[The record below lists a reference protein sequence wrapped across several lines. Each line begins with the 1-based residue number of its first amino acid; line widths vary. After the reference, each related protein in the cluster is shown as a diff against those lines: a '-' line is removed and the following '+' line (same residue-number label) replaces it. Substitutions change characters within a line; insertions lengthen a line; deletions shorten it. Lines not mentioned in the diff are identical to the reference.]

1 MYVIRT
7 AFQELAVSTHGRLQA
22 TCCPNTQRAFPAQDR
37 QSSPLYSCAS
47 PLHEIQKIS
56 LDPFLLLQLMW
67 LQKSDL
73 LTIGF
78 TFPQCLWASFP
89 HTARLCWA
97 PSEPKGVHALGLL
110 HLNLPNPRW
119 WQDTNANNHNCA
131 QVAAQ
136 SLSTA
141 NEPKDTR
148 AALVASCLSG
158 LFNLPQRK

>member
-1 MYVIRT
+1 MYIIRT
-7 AFQELAVSTHGRLQA
+7 AFQELAVSTHRRLQA

-89 HTARLCWA
+89 HTACLCWA

-110 HLNLPNPRW
+110 HLELAKPSM
-119 WQDTNANNHNCA
+119 
-131 QVAAQ
+131 VARHKRKQ
-136 SLSTA
+136 PQLCTSSSTVSLHCKWTKRHKSSS
-141 NEPKDTR
+141 R
-148 AALVASCLSG
+148 CILS
-158 LFNLPQRK
+158 FWIV

>member
-1 MYVIRT
+1 MYIIRT

-110 HLNLPNPRW
+110 HLELARPSM
-119 WQDTNANNHNCA
+119 
-131 QVAAQ
+131 VARHKRKQ
-136 SLSTA
+136 PQLCTSSSTVSLHCKWTKRHKSSS
-141 NEPKDTR
+141 R
-148 AALVASCLSG
+148 CILS
-158 LFNLPQRK
+158 FWIV

>member
-1 MYVIRT
+1 MYIIRT
-7 AFQELAVSTHGRLQA
+7 AFQELAVSTHRRLQA
-22 TCCPNTQRAFPAQDR
+22 TCCPNTQRAFPARVR

-89 HTARLCWA
+89 HTACLCWA

-110 HLNLPNPRW
+110 HLELAKPSM
-119 WQDTNANNHNCA
+119 
-131 QVAAQ
+131 VARHKRKQ
-136 SLSTA
+136 PQLCTSSSTVSLHCKWTKRHKSSS
-141 NEPKDTR
+141 R
-148 AALVASCLSG
+148 CILS
-158 LFNLPQRK
+158 FWIV

>member
-1 MYVIRT
+1 MKCTLLGQRFRSQLSVRM
-7 AFQELAVSTHGRLQA
+7 AGCKLPAAPTHSVHFLPGSA
-22 TCCPNTQRAFPAQDR
+22 RAA
-37 QSSPLYSCAS
+37 LYSCAS
-47 PLHEIQKIS
+47 LLHEIQKIS

-110 HLNLPNPRW
+110 HLELAKPSM
-119 WQDTNANNHNCA
+119 
-131 QVAAQ
+131 VARHKRKQ
-136 SLSTA
+136 PQLCTSSSTVSLHCKWTKRHKSSS
-141 NEPKDTR
+141 R
-148 AALVASCLSG
+148 CILS
-158 LFNLPQRK
+158 FWIV